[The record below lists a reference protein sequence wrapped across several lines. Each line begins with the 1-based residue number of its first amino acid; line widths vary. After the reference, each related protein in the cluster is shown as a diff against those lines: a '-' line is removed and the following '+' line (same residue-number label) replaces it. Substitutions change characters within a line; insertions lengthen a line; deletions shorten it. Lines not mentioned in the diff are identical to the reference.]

1 LSEFFSDW
9 RFWLVT
15 IAIIVLM
22 YIARPYLHR
31 LLRGV
36 FFGAAYLLNRLA
48 NWIAL
53 ASNRVYEEYAKK
65 VAAHLTE
72 EYDDRMR
79 THELK
84 LERRARREDEHLIQ
98 AIDSLEVSAQKFEG
112 ATDVLTHINLNKET
126 EQAVRKTFQEERNDS
141 PAKTSKA
148 VAEVKRVV
156 TGQIQAVRP
165 EITAVKKE
173 LKPLG
178 ENISKV
184 RETARDFSRHAE
196 QINKD
201 FEAYEASVYE
211 DDRKKIAQQQS
222 ILIPWL
228 MSVVVMLIA
237 LGGVFLNFFLI
248 ERPMAEIVGNDL
260 QIAGLPLP
268 RVAAFV
274 VILLEAVAGIFFV
287 EAAGLTSLG
296 WLDRV
301 GPRGKR
307 IMMAVAGTFLLA
319 FSLFEAFLALQRESL
334 IALDQMTQSIASGEE
349 LINEEE
355 SGGLNLTMISQ
366 MMLGFMIP
374 WLLAVAAIPLEIFIR
389 NLVFLLRLMVHQVL
403 MMLSYFLR
411 TLSTALKTAGL
422 FLLRLYDLIIFLPL
436 AIENMVMAI
445 RRSQTA
451 RRTT

>member
-1 LSEFFSDW
+1 MGELFSDW
-9 RFWLVT
+9 RFWVGAVA
-15 IAIIVLM
+15 AITLM

-31 LLRGV
+31 LLRGT
-36 FFGAAYLLNRLA
+36 FFGTAYFLNRLA
-48 NWIAL
+48 NWVAL
-53 ASNRVYEEYAKK
+53 ASQRVYEEYAKK

-79 THELK
+79 LHELK
-84 LERRARREDEHLIQ
+84 LERRARREDEHLMK
-98 AIDSLEVSAQKFEG
+98 AIDALEVSTQRFEG
-112 ATDVLTHINLNKET
+112 ATDVLTDININKET
-126 EQAVRKTFQEERNDS
+126 EQAVRRTFQQERSDS

-165 EITAVKKE
+165 EITGIKKE
-173 LKPLG
+173 IKPLG
-178 ENISKV
+178 ENISRL

-228 MSVVVMLIA
+228 MSLVVMLIA

-301 GPRGKR
+301 GTRGKR
-307 IMMAVAGTFLLA
+307 IMMAVAGAFLLA

-334 IALDQMTQSIASGEE
+334 IALDQMTQALASGEE
-349 LINEEE
+349 VIEEE
-355 SGGLNLTMISQ
+355 GEGGVNLTMISQ

-374 WLLAVAAIPLEIFIR
+374 WLLAVAAIPLEIFVR
-389 NLVFLLRLMVHQVL
+389 NLVFLLRLMVHQIL
-403 MMLSYFLR
+403 MMASYFLR
-411 TLSTALKTAGL
+411 ALSTALKTAGL

-436 AIENMVMAI
+436 AIENMVMSL
-445 RRSQTA
+445 RKSQTPK
-451 RRTT
+451 RTV